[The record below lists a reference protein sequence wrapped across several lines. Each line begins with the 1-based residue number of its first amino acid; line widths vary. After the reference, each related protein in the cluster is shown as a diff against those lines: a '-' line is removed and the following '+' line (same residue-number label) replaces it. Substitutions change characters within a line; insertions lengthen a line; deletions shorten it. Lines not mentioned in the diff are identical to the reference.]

1 MRLALDTDQR
11 IHLVRSYG
19 GGELVI
25 GSEHIRRPCLVS
37 PDRLVLDW
45 GASSFAQLCDAPT
58 DTDAS
63 VTAALEALLQF
74 GASIVLLGSGDSQP
88 LPSARLRAAFRA
100 RSLALECMNLGA
112 ACRTYN
118 VLASEQRAVVA
129 GLFP

>member
-1 MRLALDTDQR
+1 MRLALESDTR

-25 GSEHIRRPCLVS
+25 GAEHIRRPCLIS
-37 PDRLVLDW
+37 PERLVLDW
-45 GASSFAQLCDAPT
+45 DVNCFAQLSDSDQIT
-58 DTDAS
+58 G
-63 VTAALEALLQF
+63 ALETLLQF
-74 GASIVLLGSGDSQP
+74 GAPIVLLGSGESQP
-88 LPSARLRAAFRA
+88 VPSARLRAAFRA

>member
-1 MRLALDTDQR
+1 MRLALESDTR

-19 GGELVI
+19 GGELMI
-25 GSEHIRRPCLVS
+25 GAAHIRQPCLVS

-45 GASSFAQLCDAPT
+45 AVNSFAELSEADQSA
-58 DTDAS
+58 
-63 VTAALEALLQF
+63 AALEALLQF
-74 GASIVLLGSGDSQP
+74 GAHIVLLGSGEAQP

-100 RSLALECMNLGA
+100 RSIALECMNLGA

>member
-1 MRLALDTDQR
+1 MVPIMRLALESDAR

-25 GSEHIRRPCLVS
+25 GAEHIHRPCLIS

-45 GASSFAQLCDAPT
+45 DVGSFADLADAGAA
-58 DTDAS
+58 DQ
-63 VTAALEALLQF
+63 AALEVLLQF
-74 GASIVLLGSGDSQP
+74 GAGIVLLGSGATQP
-88 LPSARLRAAFRA
+88 LPSARLRAAFHA
-100 RSLALECMNLGA
+100 RSIALECMNLGA

>member
-1 MRLALDTDQR
+1 MRLALDSDTR
-11 IHLVRSYG
+11 IHVVRSYG

-25 GSEHIRRPCLVS
+25 GAEHIRRPCLVS
-37 PDRLVLDW
+37 PERLVLDW
-45 GASSFAQLCDAPT
+45 AVGSFAELNDADPAT
-58 DTDAS
+58 E
-63 VTAALEALLQF
+63 ALEALLQF
-74 GASIVLLGSGDSQP
+74 GAPIVLLGSGESQP

-118 VLASEQRAVVA
+118 ILASEQRAVVA

>member
-1 MRLALDTDQR
+1 MRLALESDAR

-37 PDRLVLDW
+37 PERLMLDW
-45 GASSFAQLCDAPT
+45 PVNSFAELSEADVT
-58 DTDAS
+58 D
-63 VTAALEALLQF
+63 VALETLLQF
-74 GASIVLLGSGDSQP
+74 GAPIVLLGSGDSQP
-88 LPSARLRAAFRA
+88 LPSARLRVAFRA
-100 RSLALECMNLGA
+100 RSLGLECMNLGA